1 MRAFIGSSNE
11 QYPVV
16 KEIKR
21 ELKDFSINHKL
32 ELVDWKEWF
41 GKCSFVNSYNWDI
54 IESAL
59 QSFDFAIML
68 LAPDDKIECRN
79 ENLYSTR
86 DNVLI
91 ETGAFVATL
100 GIEKV
105 FLLISNIESYKNPSD
120 FLGLNCIRFDYSRG
134 AENDS
139 AYRKICDRIIQL
151 SEANAEGFESQS
163 HELLKNSNPIR
174 ITKGKGKIS

>member
-32 ELVDWKEWF
+32 ELVDWKKWF

-105 FLLISNIESYKNPSD
+105 FIFIYNI
-120 FLGLNCIRFDYSRG
+120 
-134 AENDS
+134 
-139 AYRKICDRIIQL
+139 
-151 SEANAEGFESQS
+151 
-163 HELLKNSNPIR
+163 
-174 ITKGKGKIS
+174 